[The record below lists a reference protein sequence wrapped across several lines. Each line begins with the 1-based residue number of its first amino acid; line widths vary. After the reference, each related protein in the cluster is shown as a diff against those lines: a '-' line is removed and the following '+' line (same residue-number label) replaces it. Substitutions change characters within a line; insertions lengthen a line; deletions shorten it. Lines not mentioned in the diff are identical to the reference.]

1 MNSRKL
7 LAKIVECF
15 GSQNGCA
22 ITIGVSR
29 SYLNQLINGKREFS
43 YSMMVK
49 IIEALNLTERETLD
63 IFFPNVVAKSKL

>member
-7 LAKIVECF
+7 LAKIIECF
-15 GSQNGCA
+15 GNQSMAA

-63 IFFPNVVAKSKL
+63 IFFPNVVDKSKQ